1 MVPELNRR
9 GLMSDIDDVSAL
21 RGVTL
26 QLQGTIASLRH
37 ELEEAVA
44 RGRASVQ
51 AAETRAA
58 AETKQLR
65 ETIDAMRTEIDRLR
79 FAHQAELTRQESA
92 FVQERSHLREQV
104 QLLRA
109 QLEKPR

>member
-1 MVPELNRR
+1 
-9 GLMSDIDDVSAL
+9 MSDIDDVSAL
-21 RGVTL
+21 RSVTL

-44 RGRASVQ
+44 RGHSDVQ

-65 ETIDAMRTEIDRLR
+65 E
-79 FAHQAELTRQESA
+79 
-92 FVQERSHLREQV
+92 QV
-104 QLLRA
+104 QLLRT
-109 QLEKPR
+109 QLEPPR